1 MVSCDCRAAQYCW
14 NAQLEIRTGLRGCV
28 QGKIRKPKQGSVGR
42 DIGVAKSHIFPG
54 YLGTIPERIHLKC
67 KKNRRN
73 RVEER
78 VAV

>member
-28 QGKIRKPKQGSVGR
+28 QGKIRKPKQGSVRR

-54 YLGTIPERIHLKC
+54 YLGAIPERIHLKC

-78 VAV
+78 VAM

>member
-42 DIGVAKSHIFPG
+42 DKGVAKRHIFPG

-73 RVEER
+73 RAEER
-78 VAV
+78 VAM